1 MSPAAIG
8 AIEAQGL
15 VPVHADTDAA
25 AAAAALRACFDGG
38 LRVFEF
44 TDRTDNAL
52 DVFRLLRAEADGSMP
67 GLLLGAGTILEPE
80 RAEAYAE
87 AGADFIVSPVAAEEA
102 GAWCRDNGLAF
113 VPGVATPSE
122 LVRATGLG
130 ATLVKLFPAA
140 DLGTGYLRRMLGP
153 LQGSRIMVTGG
164 IRATAEDVS
173 SWIEAGATAVGLGS
187 DLVPGGVLDEARLE
201 RLTADC
207 RSLLKAVAAARVSS

>member
-1 MSPAAIG
+1 MAADACDFI
-8 AIEAQGL
+8 AEHGL

-25 AAAAALRACFDGG
+25 AATAALGACFDGG

-52 DVFRLLRAEADGSMP
+52 EVFRELRAQADASMP
-67 GLLLGAGTILEPE
+67 GLLLGAGTIMEPQ

-102 GAWCRDNGLAF
+102 GDWCRDNGLAF

-122 LVRATGLG
+122 LVRATSLG

-153 LQGSRIMVTGG
+153 LRGSRIMVTGG
-164 IRATAEDVS
+164 IRATASDVR
-173 SWIEAGATAVGLGS
+173 SWIEAGATAIGLGS
-187 DLVPGGVLDEARLE
+187 DLVPRGKMDEQRLKQ
-201 RLTADC
+201 LTADC
-207 RSLLKAVAAARVSS
+207 RALLEAVAAARADA